1 MLSMLTAWLAPWSWT
16 PFETSAAV
24 YVALHAHC
32 QRHVL
37 SCVADFRGSVDVSD
51 DSKRAMET
59 AIAANRAALKK
70 AAKAAAT
77 AGHEEL

>member
-1 MLSMLTAWLAPWSWT
+1 
-16 PFETSAAV
+16 
-24 YVALHAHC
+24 
-32 QRHVL
+32 
-37 SCVADFRGSVDVSD
+37 VDVSD

-70 AAKAAAT
+70 AAKTAAT